1 MQEKQF
7 VDGLMIKKPNPNAPE
22 WIKVNASIK
31 REDMLR
37 WLGEQSGDWIN
48 IQICEGKSG
57 KWYAEVDNWKP
68 QSQGGQ

>member
-37 WLGEQSGDWIN
+37 WLGEQSGYWIN
-48 IQICEGKSG
+48 IQIFEGKSG

-68 QSQGGQ
+68 ESQGGQ